1 VRIEDFKNYEITSDR
16 DEVSQLKKKAWKK
29 RDFKRKK
36 NLRIK
41 LLYQIKYLT
50 SKQMILVF
58 RERAR
63 ESARKIKEPEERK
76 ELSGIPPR
84 EKRHVRH
91 SSSTSTFY
99 FCL

>member
-1 VRIEDFKNYEITSDR
+1 LLIILGEKTLKTMKLQVTR
-16 DEVSQLKKKAWKK
+16 DEVSQLKKKRWKK
-29 RDFKRKK
+29 IDFKRKK

-41 LLYQIKYLT
+41 LLYRIKYLT
-50 SKQMILVF
+50 FV
-58 RERAR
+58 R
-63 ESARKIKEPEERK
+63 ARKIKEPEERK

-91 SSSTSTFY
+91 SSSTSKLY